1 MAERQEDQPMS
12 RRTQAATVAFFGL
25 AVLGAGFL
33 IYEQST
39 RLLVC
44 YETNATLPDE
54 AYVDIMIRDIVKNGD
69 HGGRAYAN
77 RLDYLGDKTECCTIE
92 RVPSPIAEGRPGR
105 REVSVSAK
113 YFNTAMKDY
122 FSIERRYDACGHA
135 SAKPMTAG

>member
-1 MAERQEDQPMS
+1 MS

-92 RVPSPIAEGRPGR
+92 RCPAPWPRGGWAGARSRSRPSTSTPP
-105 REVSVSAK
+105 
-113 YFNTAMKDY
+113 
-122 FSIERRYDACGHA
+122 
-135 SAKPMTAG
+135 